1 MSTTTQAP
9 RPAIRL
15 ISAAS
20 TDPKAKIPTMK
31 TPPDTEDEKVARIK
45 TLIKEAV
52 AGSTRSDPG
61 PARRRRAA
69 ERLEDHV
76 LKVRNALAA
85 VCVLAQSTQSACWRN
100 RRKSTANTRTA
111 NSTPC
116 STWGETTSSTSWKSS
131 AIACRPLWN
140 STADSPKPA
149 RCPPKP
155 NALRAP

>member
-1 MSTTTQAP
+1 MTARTP
-9 RPAIRL
+9 KPAIRL

-76 LKVRNALAA
+76 LKVRNALTA
-85 VCVLAQSTQSACWRN
+85 VCVLAQSTQVHGEYPNGELDTLQHLGRDHFVDLLEIIGD
-100 RRKSTANTRTA
+100 RLSTALEMEGN
-111 NSTPC
+111 
-116 STWGETTSSTSWKSS
+116 
-131 AIACRPLWN
+131 
-140 STADSPKPA
+140 
-149 RCPPKP
+149 
-155 NALRAP
+155 